1 MSRHGLFIGTSGY
14 SYEGWKGPFYPED
27 TPARKM
33 LSFYSSRLSTVE
45 INNTFYRLPRRE
57 VLENWGAQVPDSFR
71 FAIKA
76 SRRITHQRRLN
87 EGSESPL
94 RYLLENVE
102 ALGDKLGTLLF
113 QLPPNMKL
121 NLERLESFLAY
132 LPDGLHAAF
141 EFRNES
147 WFDDTVYEA
156 LRRHNAALVLA
167 DTDDEERNPPFVRTA
182 DWGYLRLRRTS
193 YDDGMLQRW
202 AERLSEPGWKEAF
215 VYFKHEDAGAGPAMA
230 ARLEEMIQ

>member
-1 MSRHGLFIGTSGY
+1 M
-14 SYEGWKGPFYPED
+14 
-27 TPARKM
+27 
-33 LSFYSSRLSTVE
+33 
-45 INNTFYRLPRRE
+45 
-57 VLENWGAQVPDSFR
+57 PDAFR

-102 ALGDKLGTLLF
+102 VLGDKLGALLF

-132 LPDGLHAAF
+132 LPEGLPAAF

-147 WFDDTVYEA
+147 WFDDSVFEA
-156 LRRHNAALVLA
+156 LEHHNAALVLA
-167 DTDDEERNPPFVRTA
+167 DTDIEERNPPFVRTA

-193 YDDGMLQRW
+193 YDDGMLQQW
-202 AERLSEPGWKEAF
+202 AERLSEPAWGQAF

-230 ARLEEMIQ
+230 ARLEELM

>member
-1 MSRHGLFIGTSGY
+1 MSRPELFIGTSGY
-14 SYEGWKGPFYPED
+14 SYKGWKGPFYPED
-27 TPARKM
+27 TPADKM
-33 LSFYSSRLSTVE
+33 LAFYGSRLSTVE

-57 VLENWGAQVPDSFR
+57 VLEKWAAQVPDPFR

-94 RYLLENVE
+94 RYLLENVD
-102 ALGDKLGTLLF
+102 ALGDKLGALLF

-132 LPDGLHAAF
+132 LPEGLHAAF

-147 WFDDTVYEA
+147 WFEEPVFEA
-156 LRRHNAALVLA
+156 LERRNAALVLA
-167 DTDDEERNPPFVRTA
+167 DTDIEERNPPFVRTA

-193 YDDGMLQRW
+193 YDDGMLQQW
-202 AERLSEPGWKEAF
+202 AERLSEPAWEKAF

-230 ARLEEMIQ
+230 ARLEELMK

>member
-1 MSRHGLFIGTSGY
+1 MNRRELFIGTSGY
-14 SYEGWKGPFYPED
+14 SYKGWKGPFYPED
-27 TPARKM
+27 TPAGKM
-33 LSFYSSRLSTVE
+33 LAFYGSRLSTVE

-57 VLENWGAQVPDSFR
+57 VLENWAAQVPDAFR

-102 ALGDKLGTLLF
+102 ALGDKLGALLF

-121 NLERLESFLAY
+121 NLERLESFLGY
-132 LPDGLHAAF
+132 LPEGLHAAF

-147 WFDDTVYEA
+147 WFDDNVFEA
-156 LRRHNAALVLA
+156 LQRHNAALVLA
-167 DTDDEERNPPFVRTA
+167 DTDTEERNPPFVRTA

-193 YDDGMLQRW
+193 YDDGMLQQW
-202 AERLSEPGWKEAF
+202 AARLSEPAWKQAF

-230 ARLEEMIQ
+230 ARLEKLIK